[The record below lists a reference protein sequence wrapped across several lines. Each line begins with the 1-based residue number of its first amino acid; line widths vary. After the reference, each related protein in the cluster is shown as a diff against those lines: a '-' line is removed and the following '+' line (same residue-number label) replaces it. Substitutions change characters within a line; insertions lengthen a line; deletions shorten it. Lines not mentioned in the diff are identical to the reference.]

1 MNTMQMMVDCI
12 RFSQSEH
19 SYQDWADKMT
29 EYMLEGD
36 TKLTLYTMFKSLV
49 SDDYIHIIPLEYEL
63 DLFLKCIYA
72 FHAVDKTY
80 VSILRKMINRE
91 PGAHKLSRENDVR
104 SALRDYIDDEG
115 YATLYRGISGN
126 TDCKQALSYTL
137 NKDIAYW
144 FACRFLSDTASVISA
159 RVPVERVLIYTNAR
173 HEQEVIVMPLAI
185 KGKPFMDIVT
195 TKVQYERNKIESIHD
210 QIINHS

>member
-19 SYQDWADKMT
+19 SYQEWSDKMT
-29 EYMLEGD
+29 EYMLDGD

-49 SDDYIHIIPLEYEL
+49 SDDYKHIIPLEYEL

-80 VSILRKMINRE
+80 IPILRKMINRE
-91 PGAHKLSRENDVR
+91 PEVHKMSRENDVR
-104 SALRDYIDDEG
+104 SALKDCIDNEG

-126 TDCKQALSYTL
+126 PDCKQALSYTL
-137 NKDIAYW
+137 DKNIAYW
-144 FACRFLSDTASVISA
+144 FACRFSNDTASVITA
-159 RVPVERVLIYTNAR
+159 RVPVERVLAYTNER
-173 HEQEVIVMPLAI
+173 YEQEVIVLPLAI
-185 KGKPFMDIVT
+185 KGKPFINIIT

-210 QIINHS
+210 QMLF